1 MVLGEQG
8 NGKSEV
14 FIKAGTLHSP
24 NGSLERPNMA
34 GKPWKTEAGDDRLTI
49 MGFDQGSVIPKN
61 AQKS

>member
-1 MVLGEQG
+1 MGGQG

-14 FIKAGTLHSP
+14 FIIKAGSLRSP

-49 MGFDQGSVIPKN
+49 MGFDQGSVIQKN